1 VGSNPT
7 EPATIQTHS
16 VLSNGIPIETVVKIQ
31 QHKLWLESQGYR
43 PKTIKSSISNLK
55 TLAKHSYIIDPESV
69 KKEIASRNVSDGTKE
84 KLVIAYNRFC
94 KQHSIKWDKP
104 RYRRTEKI
112 PYVPTEND
120 IDQLIGGMSSRLG
133 TILLFIKE
141 TGCRLGEMW
150 TIKWDDIRPE
160 KSLVVINQP
169 EKGSKAR
176 IIRVSARLMSLVLRQ
191 PRKTEYVFRL
201 KDEAKS
207 DRILSYYWQK
217 RKEIADKTNNSN
229 LMKINFKS
237 LRHFKATR
245 EYYQTKDILHVK
257 ELLGHRNIKNTLIYT
272 HLCEFEE
279 SDQFIVKVA
288 KDLDEFTDLLSKG
301 FNYISDFE
309 GMKVLRKRK

>member
-1 VGSNPT
+1 
-7 EPATIQTHS
+7 
-16 VLSNGIPIETVVKIQ
+16 
-31 QHKLWLESQGYR
+31 
-43 PKTIKSSISNLK
+43 
-55 TLAKHSYIIDPESV
+55 
-69 KKEIASRNVSDGTKE
+69 
-84 KLVIAYNRFC
+84 
-94 KQHSIKWDKP
+94 
-104 RYRRTEKI
+104 
-112 PYVPTEND
+112 
-120 IDQLIGGMSSRLG
+120 M
-133 TILLFIKE
+133 
-141 TGCRLGEMW
+141 
-150 TIKWDDIRPE
+150 
-160 KSLVVINQP
+160 INQP

-301 FNYISDFE
+301 FNYVSDFE